1 MEYNDQEMIKL
12 MREVIREEQQG
23 YLNED
28 YIEMVKLF
36 REMKNIPKAIRLLG
50 LYMAD
55 NGFTI
60 HEDKGTLFHKT
71 DEGFYEEITIPDATR
86 LLIKELGVKIG
97 VDDVDKARPMM
108 TNPMR
113 PSKNIVQFNNV
124 LYDMESLSF
133 VDIINNDEPVVP
145 NLKID
150 YDFHKV
156 DDDEQYYIKD
166 FLTSSLPDERLYNGL
181 LEIIGYLF
189 VSGNPENI
197 LPVIC
202 GIQGSGKSVLGNILE
217 EIFGGNQKVCNV
229 RLQDIGDPRKV
240 EPFGWSNLNLI
251 RDSPTQ
257 YVEDV
262 GGIKATTGNESIQI
276 KPMYK
281 SPYFLKAEEVPKTIV
296 TANEPPKMKDDN
308 ALSNRLIIIP
318 FERKFRGTNKQIKN
332 LDSLIINSKEDMEWL
347 IYHSIMSYR
356 KMIANHQRFRLKM
369 DANKTDELYD
379 RMSRPLHYI
388 LLELFEG
395 IDPDHDEEY
404 DDVVVSDAIKVIE
417 LYASENGKSLSLGKA
432 NNAKSRK
439 ILSTLKYAFEVE
451 DGYYMDDGFTFVNS
465 YSSKVVKRNNK
476 PVKIYPYLIPSKT
489 YTEYLDKIKEGDKK

>member
-1 MEYNDQEMIKL
+1 MKYDDDELIQL
-12 MREVIREEQQG
+12 MREVIREEKTNS
-23 YLNED
+23 NED
-28 YIEMVKLF
+28 YIEMIKLF

-50 LYMAD
+50 LYMVD

-71 DEGFYEEITIPDATR
+71 DEGFYEEISIPDATR
-86 LLIKELGVKIG
+86 LLIEELGVKIG
-97 VDDVDKARPMM
+97 VDDVEKARPMM

-113 PSKNIVQFNNV
+113 PSQNIVQFNNL
-124 LYDMESLSF
+124 LYDMESLGF
-133 VDIINNDEPVVP
+133 VDLINNDEPVVP
-145 NLKID
+145 NLKIE
-150 YDFHKV
+150 YNFHKV
-156 DDDEQYYIKD
+156 EDDEQFYIKD
-166 FLTSSLPDERLYNGL
+166 FLSSSLPDERIYKGL

-197 LPVIC
+197 LPVVC
-202 GIQGSGKSVLGNILE
+202 GIQGSGKSVLGNIIE

-240 EPFGWSNLNLI
+240 EPFGWSNLNII

-262 GGIKATTGNESIQI
+262 GGIKAATGNESIQI

-308 ALSNRLIIIP
+308 ALSNRIIIIP
-318 FERKFRGTNKQIKN
+318 FEHSFRGTKDQIKN
-332 LDSLIINSKEDMEWL
+332 LDGLIISSKEDIEWL
-347 IYHSIMSYR
+347 IYHSIMAYR
-356 KMIANHQRFRLKM
+356 KMVANHQRFTLKM

-379 RMSRPLHYI
+379 RMSRPLDYI
-388 LLELFEG
+388 LLDLFEG
-395 IDPDHDEEY
+395 IDPDNECEY
-404 DDVVVSDAIKVIE
+404 DEVVVSDAIKVIE
-417 LYASENGKSLSLGKA
+417 LYAKDTGKSLSLGK
-432 NNAKSRK
+432 NNSVKGRK
-439 ILSTLKYAFEVE
+439 ILNTMRYVFEVQ
-451 DGYYMDDGFTFVNS
+451 DGYYIEEGYTFVTS
-465 YSSKVVKRNNK
+465 YKSKLKKLDGK

-489 YTEYLDKIKEGDKK
+489 YTEYLNKIKEWDKK

>member
-1 MEYNDQEMIKL
+1 MKYNDPEIIEL
-12 MREVIREEQQG
+12 MREVIREEQSN
-23 YLNED
+23 LNED
-28 YIEMVKLF
+28 FIEMVKLF

-50 LYMAD
+50 LYMAEND
-55 NGFTI
+55 YTI

-71 DEGFYEEITIPDATR
+71 DEGFYEEISIPDATR
-86 LLIKELGVKIG
+86 LLVKELGVNIG
-97 VDDVDKARPMM
+97 IDDVGKARPMM

-113 PSKNIVQFNNV
+113 PSKNIVQFNNL
-124 LYDMESLSF
+124 LYDMEALGF
-133 VDIINNDEPVVP
+133 VDLINNDEPVVP

-156 DDDEQYYIKD
+156 EDDEQFYIKD
-166 FLTSSLPDERLYNGL
+166 FLTSSLPDERIYKGL

-262 GGIKATTGNESIQI
+262 GGIKAATGNESIQI

-308 ALSNRLIIIP
+308 ALSNRIIIVP
-318 FERKFRGTNKQIKN
+318 FEHSFRGTSKQIKN
-332 LDSLIINSKEDMEWL
+332 LDGLIISSKEDIEWL
-347 IYHSIMSYR
+347 IYHSIMAYR
-356 KMIANHQRFRLKM
+356 KMVAYHQGFRLKM

-388 LLELFEG
+388 LLDLFKG
-395 IDPDHDEEY
+395 IEPDTEEEY
-404 DDVVVSDAIKVIE
+404 DEVVVSDAIKVIE
-417 LYASENGKSLSLGKA
+417 LYAKETGKSLSLGK
-432 NNAKSRK
+432 NNAVKGRK
-439 ILSTLKYAFEVE
+439 ILSTLRYAFEVQ
-451 DGYYMDDGFTFVNS
+451 DGYYIDDGFTFINS
-465 YSSKVVKRNNK
+465 YGSKLVKRNKK
-476 PVKIYPYLIPSKT
+476 PISVYPYLVPTKT
-489 YTEYLDKIKEGDKK
+489 YTEYLNKIKEGDKK

>member
-1 MEYNDQEMIKL
+1 MKYNDPEIIEL
-12 MREVIREEQQG
+12 MREVIREEQSN
-23 YLNED
+23 LNED
-28 YIEMVKLF
+28 FTEMVKLF

-50 LYMAD
+50 LYMAE
-55 NGFTI
+55 NGYTI

-71 DEGFYEEITIPDATR
+71 DEGFYEEISIPDATR
-86 LLIKELGVKIG
+86 LLVKELGVNIG
-97 VDDVDKARPMM
+97 IDDVEKARPMM

-124 LYDMESLSF
+124 LYDMEALGF
-133 VDIINNDEPVVP
+133 VDLINNEEPVVP

-156 DDDEQYYIKD
+156 EDDEQFYIKD
-166 FLTSSLPDERLYNGL
+166 FLTSSLPDERIYKGL

-262 GGIKATTGNESIQI
+262 GGIKAATGNESIQI

-308 ALSNRLIIIP
+308 ALSNRIIIVP
-318 FERKFRGTNKQIKN
+318 FEHSFRGTSKQIKN
-332 LDSLIINSKEDMEWL
+332 LDGLIISSKEDIEWL
-347 IYHSIMSYR
+347 IYHSIMAYR
-356 KMIANHQRFRLKM
+356 KMVANHQRFALKM
-369 DANKTDELYD
+369 DASQTDELYD

-388 LLELFEG
+388 LLDLFKG
-395 IDPDHDEEY
+395 IDPDTEEEY
-404 DDVVVSDAIKVIE
+404 DVVVVSDAIKVIE
-417 LYASENGKSLSLGKA
+417 LYASETGKSLSLGKG
-432 NNAKSRK
+432 NKTKSRK
-439 ILSTLKYAFEVE
+439 ILSTLRYAFEVE
-451 DGYYMDDGFTFVNS
+451 DGYYIEDGFTFVTSYNS
-465 YSSKVVKRNNK
+465 ILKKLNGK
-476 PVKIYPYLIPSKT
+476 PVRIYPYLVPTET
-489 YTEYLDKIKEGDKK
+489 YTEYLGKLKEGDKK

>member
-1 MEYNDQEMIKL
+1 MKYDDLEMIKL

-23 YLNED
+23 YLKED
-28 YIEMVKLF
+28 YIEMIKLF
-36 REMKNIPKAIRLLG
+36 REMKNIPKAVRLLG

-97 VDDVDKARPMM
+97 VDDVEKARPMM
-108 TNPMR
+108 TNPMK

-124 LYDMESLSF
+124 LYDMESLNF

-262 GGIKATTGNESIQI
+262 GGIKAATGNESIQI

-332 LDSLIINSKEDMEWL
+332 LDSLIINSKEDIEWL

-356 KMIANHQRFRLKM
+356 KMIASHQRFRLKM

-404 DDVVVSDAIKVIE
+404 EDVKVSDAIKVIE
-417 LYASENGKSLSLGKA
+417 LYASETGKSLSLGKA
-432 NNAKSRK
+432 NNTKSRK
-439 ILSTLKYAFEVE
+439 ILSTLRYAFEVE
-451 DGYYMDDGFTFVNS
+451 EGYYMDDGFTFVNS
-465 YSSKVVKRNNK
+465 YSPKLVKRNK
-476 PVKIYPYLIPSKT
+476 KVFRIYPYLIPSKT
-489 YTEYLDKIKEGDKK
+489 YTEYLDKIKESDKK